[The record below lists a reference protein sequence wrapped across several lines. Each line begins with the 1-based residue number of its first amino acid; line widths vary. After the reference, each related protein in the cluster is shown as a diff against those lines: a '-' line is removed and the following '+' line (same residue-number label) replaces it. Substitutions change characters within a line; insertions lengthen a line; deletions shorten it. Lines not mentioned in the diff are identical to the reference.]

1 MITIRAFIGIDFGND
16 CKAYIHGLQQSLRKC
31 AVKGRWKHSDN
42 FHLTLK
48 FLDEIDEK
56 QQKQI
61 EAALS
66 DICAHRKPFCLEVSE
81 LGMFKGRDSIRVLWL
96 GLTGELKPLQSL
108 AGDIEKAL
116 VPIGFPAEKR
126 PYVPHITIGQD
137 IIFERPF
144 DQVRDSAGHIGF
156 GPMDMEKLTLF
167 KSEQLQN
174 KRVYTKIKE
183 FGFGKQ

>member
-1 MITIRAFIGIDFGND
+1 MILIRAFIGIDFGND

-31 AVKGRWKHSDN
+31 AVRGRWKHSDN

-48 FLDEIDEK
+48 FLDDIDEK

-66 DICAHRKPFCLEVSE
+66 DICFHRDSFCLEVSE
-81 LGMFKGRDSIRVLWL
+81 LGIFKGRDNIRVLWL

-116 VPIGFPAEKR
+116 VPVGFPAEKR

-137 IIFERPF
+137 IVFERPF
-144 DQVRDSAGHIGF
+144 DQVRDSRRAHRFRPDENRKAHLIQ
-156 GPMDMEKLTLF
+156 K
-167 KSEQLQN
+167 
-174 KRVYTKIKE
+174 
-183 FGFGKQ
+183 